1 VQTDRDHQDVAPQR
15 DHAYRATGTLKQTL
29 HDLEHAARKARRT
42 ADPADIAAVYGLTD
56 AVRRAE
62 EARDTAL
69 LDLATA
75 SGEDA

>member
-1 VQTDRDHQDVAPQR
+1 MRTDREHQDVAPQR

-42 ADPADIAAVYGLTD
+42 D